1 MLAFYIA
8 IAKIIEPP
16 IPLLTGQT
24 DQNSIMIF
32 AGNNITNPVENSI
45 FVEG

>member
-24 DQNSIMIF
+24 DQNSKMIF
-32 AGNNITNPVENSI
+32 GRKNINNPVQNCI